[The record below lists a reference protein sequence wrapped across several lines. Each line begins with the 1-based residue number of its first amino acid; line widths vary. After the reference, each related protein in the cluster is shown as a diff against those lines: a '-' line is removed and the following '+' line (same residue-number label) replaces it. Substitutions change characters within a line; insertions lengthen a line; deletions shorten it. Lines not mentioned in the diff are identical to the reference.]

1 MYAANAAGWGW
12 FVDRTPRDDSEF
24 TTPGNQGEQHRMDLL
39 TALAHEIGHLLGQE
53 HAEDSVMI
61 DTLAT
66 GIRRMPGSSGVNDW
80 SAIVD
85 VLVSE
90 SLSKRR
96 W

>member
-1 MYAANAAGWGW
+1 
-12 FVDRTPRDDSEF
+12 
-24 TTPGNQGEQHRMDLL
+24 MDLL

-53 HAEDSVMI
+53 HAEDGVMI

-66 GIRRMPGSSGVNDW
+66 EIRRVPSSTEVIDW

-85 VLVSE
+85 MLVAE
-90 SLSKRR
+90 PLSKRR